1 MNEPKVMNTIRTA
14 LRSRHR
20 GLQAL
25 ILSLVMAMPFT
36 VHGYV
41 VDTLSYALEGA
52 EKWVSEKGGYT
63 LRADF
68 WQGAT
73 ASGKVH
79 AIKHHLVKGNSYWFW
94 CGTDAENTVM
104 AIAIYD
110 KKTKKAVHTDVKKG
124 KHWIGARVKVPKSGT
139 YLIAFKITTKDK
151 SEADWAVAYAFK

>member
-1 MNEPKVMNTIRTA
+1 MRKIRHHKT
-14 LRSRHR
+14 
-20 GLQAL
+20 LQAWVFG
-25 ILSLVMAMPFT
+25 LVMALPFAA
-36 VHGYV
+36 HGFV

-73 ASGKVH
+73 QSGKVH

-94 CGTDAENTVM
+94 VGTDADDTVM

-110 KKTKKAVHTDVKKG
+110 KKTKKAIKTDVKKG
-124 KHWIGARVKVPKSGT
+124 KHWIGARIDVPKSGS

-151 SEADWAVAYAFK
+151 IEADWAVAYAFK

>member
-1 MNEPKVMNTIRTA
+1 MRELGVINTVRTA
-14 LRSRHR
+14 LRARHR
-20 GLQAL
+20 RLQAL
-25 ILSLVMAMPFT
+25 IFSLALSMPFMA
-36 VHGYV
+36 HGFV

-52 EKWVSEKGGYT
+52 EKWVSDEGGYT

-68 WQGAT
+68 WQGAN
-73 ASGKVH
+73 ASGKAH

-94 CGTDAENTVM
+94 VGTDAENTVM

-124 KHWIGARVKVPKSGT
+124 KHWIGARVDVPKSGT